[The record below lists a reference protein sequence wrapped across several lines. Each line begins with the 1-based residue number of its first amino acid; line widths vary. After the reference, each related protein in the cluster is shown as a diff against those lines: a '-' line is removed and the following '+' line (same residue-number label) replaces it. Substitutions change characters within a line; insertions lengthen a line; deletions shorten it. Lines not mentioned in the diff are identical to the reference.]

1 MNSKEAYRPVIT
13 EGVLKQ
19 SDISFLRYILPD
31 ENFDVEV
38 VKSEGDFVSVSG
50 NESKLPKGYALIRIY
65 TQREPVGE
73 FGEDLSKVR
82 EQGMRGGMTHV
93 PDVRHMTDQT
103 SHPRPDFHQIKDGVK
118 SNQGAFRSKYK
129 QKPRGYERVHP
140 KYQSFNEQDDTL
152 PDNKDSLGYFQALN
166 LNASELER
174 LTEPER
180 KKKIKTKYW
189 EAASKA
195 HPDHGGN
202 NEAMVL
208 VNRAME
214 IISNPSL
221 RISYQSQTGPFA
233 PKHI

>member
-1 MNSKEAYRPVIT
+1 MNSKETYRPVIT

-19 SDISFLRYILPD
+19 SDISLLRYILPS
-31 ENFDVEV
+31 ENFDVKV
-38 VKSEGDFVSVSG
+38 VKTEGDFVSVFDS
-50 NESKLPKGYALIRIY
+50 ESKLPKGYALVRVY
-65 TQREPVGE
+65 TQREPVRE
-73 FGEDLSKVR
+73 FREDLCKVM
-82 EQGMRGGMTHV
+82 EQKTSVGIKHV
-93 PDVRHMTDQT
+93 PDVRHATDRT
-103 SHPRPDFHQIKDGVK
+103 SRANPDIHQINEGVK

-129 QKPRGYERVHP
+129 QKPRGYERVHL
-140 KYQSFNEQDDTL
+140 KYQSLNEHDNTL
-152 PDNKDSLGYFQALN
+152 PNSKDSLGYFQALN
-166 LNASELER
+166 LNASEMER

-180 KKKIKTKYW
+180 KKKIKMKYW

-233 PKHI
+233 PNTL